1 MAQSL
6 ITKSGPNGPFV
17 YIENNIANSL
27 AFGADDANAVY
38 TLNTSAVYNVVP
50 DETTANIIFDPTA
63 NGNLTFRPNGSGK
76 INALGVASGVVA
88 NKNYVTINTVTGEL
102 GSDNAPLSSISI
114 TGDTGGALTGSS
126 FTFTGGTTGL
136 SFGGAGSTETLTV
149 TNFNLPATNTA
160 LTSGV
165 ITSGGSRF
173 LHARGT
179 DNVFLGANAGNATF
193 TVSGSENNV
202 IIGSNAFDAMSTNC
216 RNNVAIG
223 YSALGSATDTRGNV
237 AIGYNSCLL
246 QQTQLS
252 NTAVGQ
258 TTLSNITTG
267 TGSNTAIGNN
277 ALGLLVT
284 GSYNTAL
291 GNLAGD
297 DFTTSE
303 SSNIMIAN
311 QGTVGDNNTIRIGTQ
326 GTGNGQQNKAFMAG
340 IVGATNAGAS
350 TVPYIETA
358 TGQLATVPGG
368 AVTMNTGTQSI
379 SISSDASA
387 TTVNIATGAAAKTVT
402 LGSTTTTSSLALKY
416 GTADFTLA
424 SATGTVMSALD
435 TGEINYPLQPAFLAI
450 PNATLSDVT
459 GDGTRYVIIFNTEIF
474 DQNSDYNTGTGQ
486 FTAPVT
492 GRYQFYGSIAYSD
505 IGAAHTNGSQ
515 IIDTSNREY
524 LTNLNNPTSMDIS
537 GFLAQTLVVLADMDA
552 GDTAELVA
560 NVSGSTK
567 TVDIFY
573 ISSTDPRSWF
583 SGSLVC

>member
-102 GSDNAPLSSISI
+102 GSDNAPLSSVSI
-114 TGDTGGALTGSS
+114 TGDTGGALTGSA

-136 SFGGAGSTETLTV
+136 SFGGSGSTQTLT
-149 TNFNLPATNTA
+149 FAGITA
-160 LTSGV
+160 N
-165 ITSGGSRF
+165 GG
-173 LHARGT
+173 
-179 DNVFLGANAGNATF
+179 
-193 TVSGSENNV
+193 TVS
-202 IIGSNAFDAMSTNC
+202 
-216 RNNVAIG
+216 
-223 YSALGSATDTRGNV
+223 LATD
-237 AIGYNSCLL
+237 A
-246 QQTQLS
+246 
-252 NTAVGQ
+252 
-258 TTLSNITTG
+258 TTSTINIG
-267 TGSNTAIGNN
+267 TG
-277 ALGLLVT
+277 
-284 GSYNTAL
+284 
-291 GNLAGD
+291 AG
-297 DFTTSE
+297 
-303 SSNIMIAN
+303 
-311 QGTVGDNNTIRIGTQ
+311 
-326 GTGNGQQNKAFMAG
+326 
-340 IVGATNAGAS
+340 
-350 TVPYIETA
+350 
-358 TGQLATVPGG
+358 
-368 AVTMNTGTQSI
+368 
-379 SISSDASA
+379 
-387 TTVNIATGAAAKTVT
+387 AKTVT
-402 LGSTTTTSSLALKY
+402 IGSTTTTSSLALKY
-416 GTADFTLA
+416 GTSDFTLA

-450 PNATLSDVT
+450 PNATISDVT

-567 TVDIFY
+567 TVDILY
-573 ISSTDPRSWF
+573 IASTDPRSWF